1 MSHGKLWLILMP
13 ERSFNPNSAVCCA
26 APGGK
31 LYDAY
36 VSHLHPNSRS
46 NKAAVFALQIL
57 PEKLETQHGY
67 SLYIRGRDDSAGEGL
82 EKVVPLS
89 NQLFFR
95 KRLQSHFGLFGF
107 HTVQT
112 GSNKKGVNQY
122 NWQFNSLS
130 SLLNCLK
137 TLYVTHTLKKKLIST
152 TVARKTHLRP
162 IWFQKNAFSQF
173 SGFLVSLLLE
183 WVISDLLCD
192 L

>member
-1 MSHGKLWLILMP
+1 MEMSHGKLWFILMP
-13 ERSFNPNSAVCCA
+13 ERSFSPNSAVCCA

-82 EKVVPLS
+82 EKVFPLS

-95 KRLQSHFGLFGF
+95 KRLQSYIGLFGF
-107 HTVQT
+107 QTVQT
-112 GSNKKGVNQY
+112 GSNKKGVIQY
-122 NWQFNSLS
+122 NFQFNSLS

-137 TLYVTHTLKKKLIST
+137 TLYGTHTLKQQTDLYNCSEKNT
-152 TVARKTHLRP
+152 PTGHLVP
-162 IWFQKNAFSQF
+162 KMPSANSF
-173 SGFLVSLLLE
+173 
-183 WVISDLLCD
+183 
-192 L
+192 